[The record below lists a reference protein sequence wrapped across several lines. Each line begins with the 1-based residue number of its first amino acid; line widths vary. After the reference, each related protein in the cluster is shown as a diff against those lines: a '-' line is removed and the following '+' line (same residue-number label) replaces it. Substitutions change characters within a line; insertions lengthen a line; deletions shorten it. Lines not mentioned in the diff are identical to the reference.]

1 MTDNMKPPVAKT
13 RLLPELRARVLEL
26 RRTHSTADV
35 ARQTGLSV
43 GTIKTICS
51 RAGATRDNTAARAFF
66 ALPPLA
72 QPSTSAVTAPAAL
85 PQQRNVTGD
94 VDIDAMLWLREV
106 IQTGDTTLIDTAIEA
121 AKRVKTPVKE
131 LENRYGDY
139 LLRANGGNTMQA
151 VFGSIDFG
159 NLAGLAK
166 NVLDRQARCREAV
179 ARFGSEAAVFD
190 DTEPELFCI
199 QALAKV
205 KREGRFGDYPLK
217 PTCAA
222 FEAHT
227 DKRPHTLS
235 DCLVELAF
243 WDALYH
249 LRSAWKNSGD
259 DLPQVSARRD
269 YLHRCMGVL
278 RCKGKDEAKAVL
290 RYLAGPGQDAMD
302 EEATDLVLQNLIG

>member
-1 MTDNMKPPVAKT
+1 MDCNMKPPVAKP

-35 ARQTGLSV
+35 ARQTGLPV
-43 GTIKTICS
+43 GTVKAICS
-51 RAGATRDNTAARAFF
+51 RAGTTRDNTAARAFF

-72 QPSTSAVTAPAAL
+72 LATAVTAPAPL

-106 IQTGDTTLIDTAIEA
+106 IQTGDTALIDTAIEA

-131 LENRYGDY
+131 LERRYGDY
-139 LLRANGGNTMQA
+139 LLRASGGNTMQA
-151 VFGSIDFG
+151 VFGSIGFG
-159 NLAGLAK
+159 DLQGLAK
-166 NVLDRQARCREAV
+166 GVTDKQARCREAV
-179 ARFGSEAAVFD
+179 SRFGSEADVFA
-190 DTEPELFCI
+190 DTAPELFCI
-199 QALAKV
+199 DALAKL
-205 KREGRFGDYPLK
+205 KPKGMFRSYPLQ

-235 DCLVELAF
+235 DCLAELAF
-243 WDALYH
+243 WDGLYH
-249 LRSAWKNSGD
+249 LRSAWQNSGD

-269 YLHRCMGVL
+269 YLRHCLSVL
-278 RCKGKDEAKAVL
+278 RCKGRDEAKAVL
-290 RYLAGPGQDAMD
+290 RYLAGTEQDAMN
-302 EEATDLVLQNLIG
+302 EEDTDLILQNLIG